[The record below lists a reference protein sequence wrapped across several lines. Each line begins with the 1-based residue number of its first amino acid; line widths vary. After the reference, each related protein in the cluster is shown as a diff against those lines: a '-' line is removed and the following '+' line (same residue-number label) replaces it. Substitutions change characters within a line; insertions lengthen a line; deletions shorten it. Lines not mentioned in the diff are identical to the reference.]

1 MDIGYYRLG
10 FYWNPFEIDSAHNF
24 KESTLFSDIISL
36 YYLDVDLRNLLLKYT
51 NRIEVHFRTQIV
63 YYISN
68 QYSTKPTWFIDNKIV
83 KQEFIN
89 EITKY
94 YKPDFIKNNKTI
106 KLHHEKYINDKF
118 APAWKTLEFFT
129 FGVILK
135 ICNHLQDETLKLKIS
150 RLYNLKKPYKLQNL
164 IYTTILIRNI
174 CAHGGVLFDFK
185 SPKGI
190 ETLPNIVFNNTDR
203 HSLDSSMRVIIFLL
217 ESISKNRA
225 SDLKNEISDLFSKYR
240 QNQSIKS
247 IIENKIGYVY

>member
-1 MDIGYYRLG
+1 M
-10 FYWNPFEIDSAHNF
+10 
-24 KESTLFSDIISL
+24 
-36 YYLDVDLRNLLLKYT
+36 
-51 NRIEVHFRTQIV
+51 
-63 YYISN
+63 
-68 QYSTKPTWFIDNKIV
+68 
-83 KQEFIN
+83 
-89 EITKY
+89 
-94 YKPDFIKNNKTI
+94 
-106 KLHHEKYINDKF
+106 
-118 APAWKTLEFFT
+118 
-129 FGVILK
+129 ILK
-135 ICNHLQDETLKLKIS
+135 IYNHLQDETLKLKIS